1 MTQKLKILSAVIV
14 LFALFIHT
22 TAVQAVP
29 SLPSSFY
36 GTVKFNDANV
46 PDGTLVEALI
56 NDQVIARGYTQTYQG
71 ESVYSLDVRG
81 DDTDTTVQDGGK
93 QGDLIYFTI
102 GGLKADQTGTWS
114 GGTNVSLNLTLVS
127 SSSLNSPQLTPTA
140 ISTQTPIAYMQPKDG
155 STANSTKTLNGII
168 QKPLFIILAVIL
180 VSLITGAVLFF
191 KKKNS

>member
-56 NDQVIARGYTQTYQG
+56 NDQVVAQGYTQTYQG

-102 GGLKADQTGTWS
+102 GGLKADQTGNWS

-140 ISTQTPIAYMQPKDG
+140 ISTQTPIAYTQPKDG

-168 QKPLFIILAVIL
+168 QEPLFIILAVIL